1 MPRKDISHDPIN
13 SKNRPDDIR
22 IYRSHSETAEGLIKK
37 YQEVDKNL
45 KAELAKK
52 KTEQDKSLIERRRE
66 ILKNVSHA
74 LAGMG
79 IDIKKLDKVR

>member
-13 SKNRPDDIR
+13 SKNRPDNIH
-22 IYRSHSETAEGLIKK
+22 IYRSHSETAEGLINK
-37 YQEVDKNL
+37 YQEVNKNL
-45 KAELAKK
+45 KAELAKTEK
-52 KTEQDKSLIERRRE
+52 EQDRVLIERRRE